1 MELATTLRIQQI
13 VLSQSEAGQC
23 SVTVADPDG
32 DLVARIATGDRVAA
46 RALMARHL
54 PRILSL
60 GRRML
65 GSQTEAEDVAQEVFL
80 RVWTHASRWRPGA
93 AKFETWLHRVAMNLC
108 YDQLRKK
115 KPANIETVPEPV
127 DPAPGPVGS
136 LFQRQVGAAVDA
148 ALSALPQRQ
157 KEAIVLC
164 HHQGLSNID
173 AAEVMSVSVEAL
185 ESLLARG
192 RRTLKEKLKDLR
204 ADVLDGHG
212 GY

>member
-1 MELATTLRIQQI
+1 MALAIHLRAQHSG
-13 VLSQSEAGQC
+13 LRHGETGQFG
-23 SVTVADPDG
+23 VVVDPDS
-32 DLVARIATGDRVAA
+32 DLVVRIAAGDAAAA
-46 RALMARHL
+46 RALLARHL
-54 PRILSL
+54 PRVLSL

-80 RVWTHASRWRPGA
+80 RVWTHAARWQPGA

-115 KPANIETVPEPV
+115 STTHIEAIAEPV
-127 DPAPGPVGS
+127 DPAPGPATT
-136 LFQRQVGAAVDA
+136 LFLSQLGAAVDA
-148 ALSALPQRQ
+148 ALNALPERQ

-173 AAEVMSVSVEAL
+173 AAEVMGVSVEAL

-192 RRTLKEKLKDLR
+192 RRTLKERLKN
-204 ADVLDGHG
+204 
-212 GY
+212 